1 MTDYYSILGVER
13 TATADEIKMAY
24 RRLAAKHHPDR
35 GGDKNKFQQ
44 VEEAYRILSDDQ
56 QRAAYDQPQ
65 SHFTNFAGGFGFNFN
80 DLFGQ
85 MFGGNPGFGSQFNT
99 GARAYSVRMSLW
111 IQLVDAV
118 TGGRRPVS
126 VSTPQGSTVIEI
138 DIPPGVNDGDA
149 VRYPNLAPG
158 NGDLVVQFR
167 IHPHPQWQR
176 SGLDLMTEQ
185 SVSVWQLIMG
195 GEISVTSITGE
206 TLITAVPARTQPRST
221 LRLKHKGI
229 RDQRGAIGDILI
241 RLNAHI
247 PTNIDSTLLDAIEKY
262 SKSNG

>member
-13 TATADEIKMAY
+13 TATADEIKLAY
-24 RRLAAKHHPDR
+24 RRMAAKHHPDR
-35 GGDKNKFQQ
+35 GGDKTKFQQ

-99 GARAYSVRMSLW
+99 GTRAYSVRMSLW
-111 IQLVDAV
+111 IQLTDAV

-167 IHPHPQWQR
+167 VHPHPQWQR
-176 SGLDLMTEQ
+176 QDLDLLVEH
-185 SVSVWQLIMG
+185 SVTIWQLILG
-195 GEISVTSITGE
+195 GEIAIVSITGE
-206 TLITAVPARTQPRST
+206 RLVTEIPPRTQPRSV
-221 LRLKHKGI
+221 LRLRNKGI
-229 RDQRGAIGDILI
+229 RNQRGQTGDILI
-241 RLNAHI
+241 KLNAVI
-247 PTNIDSTLLDAIEKY
+247 PEHIDSELLAAIKQY
-262 SKSNG
+262 QK